1 MKIQS
6 ILFVFLLIFLVS
18 CKMDNQATTPS
29 VKAENMK
36 KNVGDAYAMLNQED
50 FKAGEIKSERIA
62 AMEAL
67 NFRMKESGNKS
78 YTIMDKD
85 IWVYDGVV
93 KNSDMVTGDS
103 LGGRWIDFKDD
114 LTYEYGR
121 YDQKEGTGKY
131 FYGMEKAFLLLIDD
145 NEGMK
150 PQEFEVKMNNDML
163 VIVGHY
169 TYKDNNMQAKLN
181 RQPSFPIK
189 K

>member
-6 ILFVFLLIFLVS
+6 ILFVFIVISVIS
-18 CKMDNQATTPS
+18 CKMDNKATTPS
-29 VKAENMK
+29 AKAEMMSQK
-36 KNVGDAYAMLNQED
+36 VGDAYAMLNQED
-50 FKAGEIKSERIA
+50 FKPGEIKADRA
-62 AMEAL
+62 AALEAL
-67 NFRMKESGNKS
+67 NFRMKESGNKA

-93 KNSDMVTGDS
+93 KSSDMVTGDS
-103 LGGRWIDFKDD
+103 LGGRWIDFKED

-121 YDQKEGTGKY
+121 FDQKEGKGKY
-131 FYGMEKAFLLLIDD
+131 FYDMEKAFLLLLDD
-145 NEGMK
+145 NEGIK

-169 TYKDNNMQAKLN
+169 TYKDNNMQAKLL
-181 RQPSFPIK
+181 RQASYPVK